1 VTPINQA
8 RPLQFPWNRK
18 GAAREHVLDFL
29 ALAEAQA
36 PYVGTGV
43 DTAAARRTLAWL
55 RRLADMQRD
64 DPAMVYPP

>member
-1 VTPINQA
+1 MTPINQA

-36 PYVGTGV
+36 AYLPPHHRTGT
-43 DTAAARRTLAWL
+43 RHTLAWL